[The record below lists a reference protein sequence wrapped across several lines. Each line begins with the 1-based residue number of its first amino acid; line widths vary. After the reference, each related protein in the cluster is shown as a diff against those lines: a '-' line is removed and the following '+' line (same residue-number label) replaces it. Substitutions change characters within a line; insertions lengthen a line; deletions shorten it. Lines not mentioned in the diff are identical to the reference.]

1 MVSVDRKSLINRL
14 NTTCHNALEA
24 AAALCLSRRHNE
36 VDLEHLLVKL
46 IATPDTDIERIF
58 RHYQIDQARLS
69 QDIILAL
76 ERLKTCNSRT
86 PALSSRLLDLML
98 EAWVFASINFS
109 VEKVRS
115 GQLLLALLANG
126 SFLRRA
132 KGISAEFNA
141 ISAESLHHHFG
152 NIVAGSIEDVEGKT
166 ILNVYGSDREDRNL
180 GYGVNQ

>member
-1 MVSVDRKSLINRL
+1 M
-14 NTTCHNALEA
+14 EA
-24 AAALCLSRRHNE
+24 AAALCLSRRHDE

-69 QDIILAL
+69 QDITLAL

-86 PALSSRLLDLML
+86 PALSPRILNLML

-109 VEKVRS
+109 VEKIRS
-115 GQLLLALLANG
+115 GQLLLALLANE
-126 SFLRRA
+126 SFSQQA
-132 KGISAEFNA
+132 KAISAEFSV

-152 NIVAGSIEDVEGKT
+152 DIVAGSIEDQEA
-166 ILNVYGSDREDRNL
+166 DRRL
-180 GYGVNQ
+180 GD